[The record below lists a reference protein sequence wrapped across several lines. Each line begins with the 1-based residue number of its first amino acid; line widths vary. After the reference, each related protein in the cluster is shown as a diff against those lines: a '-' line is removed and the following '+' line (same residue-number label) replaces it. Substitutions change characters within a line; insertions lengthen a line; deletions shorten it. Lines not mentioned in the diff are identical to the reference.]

1 MKLVLEV
8 GAVKRR
14 WNSLCRVGEVC
25 GLTLEGHCGWGD
37 KKTHYRR
44 TSWLERRSTERVKLE
59 RLEKHQ
65 GF

>member
-25 GLTLEGHCGWGD
+25 GLTLEGHCGWG
-37 KKTHYRR
+37 
-44 TSWLERRSTERVKLE
+44 ERVKLE